1 MAGIGKNASVTKP
14 KDFLPAYAKRLNE
27 IGEALYGSSWQSE
40 LGRTLSR
47 WHPEK
52 KVTAPAVVRT
62 WSSGRRRIPF
72 WVYEGLD
79 FLLGE
84 SLMRQEEIL
93 RRLRDDPPW
102 KSWSDEVTARNRAQ
116 T

>member
-1 MAGIGKNASVTKP
+1 MVGIGKNAPVK
-14 KDFLPAYAKRLNE
+14 KERFLPNYAKRLNE

-40 LGRTLSR
+40 LGRTLWR

-62 WSSGRRRIPF
+62 WSSGRRNIPF
-72 WVYEGLD
+72 WVYAGLD
-79 FLLGE
+79 FLLGA
-84 SLMRQEEIL
+84 SLMRQEDIL

-102 KSWSDEVTARNRAQ
+102 RDTDERITERNRRQ